1 MLQDNFCSLDVN
13 VCLLSD
19 WNLNITTF
27 LVVNFLTTLEI
38 KILHKLEIPIHQS
51 ALTNYSC

>member
-19 WNLNITTF
+19 WNLNINTF